1 MCKGIL
7 VVLVVWPKHWGAV
20 LMTRRNVSPSVDFA
34 PSASGEG
41 GGWAAAVVLRA
52 LFFSPWLVLMEAC
65 RGCVSE
71 TAFWLAGVPL
81 GCGSWLPLL
90 AFKNRLVGAGGG
102 LTADAQGLVA
112 EDVRGHPQYTLT
124 LFKGHGSH
132 ERSQSC
138 CQRLTFLPPEC
149 RWMSSSRPLQSRSE
163 CQCLL
168 CRSDAGHRA
177 QSHVPGA
184 LVETHFIVNRTAS
197 STVWAWPW

>member
-1 MCKGIL
+1 MCHHLWIL
-7 VVLVVWPKHWGAV
+7 H
-20 LMTRRNVSPSVDFA
+20 RRQA
-34 PSASGEG
+34 GRGGG

-52 LFFSPWLVLMEAC
+52 LFFFPWLVLMEEC

-81 GCGSWLPLL
+81 GCGSLLPLL
-90 AFKNRLVGAGGG
+90 AFKNRLVGRAGVWQ
-102 LTADAQGLVA
+102 LMRRDWLQRMSEDTHSTPWHFSKVTAVTGALRAAATV
-112 EDVRGHPQYTLT
+112 
-124 LFKGHGSH
+124 
-132 ERSQSC
+132 
-138 CQRLTFLPPEC
+138 
-149 RWMSSSRPLQSRSE
+149 SRSSLQNAGEWAPRVPFSHAPDPE

-177 QSHVPGA
+177 QSHVLGA